1 MLLLD
6 QGFALAPGRC
16 VRCPSQHALLCTARS
31 RTYDWI
37 KSQLDAE
44 KQKGVDASKY
54 SHSTI
59 VQTSAPVELG
69 SLRKA
74 DGEEGFE

>member
-1 MLLLD
+1 M
-6 QGFALAPGRC
+6 PCR
-16 VRCPSQHALLCTARS
+16 R
-31 RTYDWI
+31 RTYEWI
-37 KSQLDAE
+37 KGQLDAE
-44 KQKGVDASKY
+44 KEKGVDATKY

-59 VQTSAPVELG
+59 VQTSAPIELG